1 MKFVEIIKTN
11 NWLSVA
17 STLLKLYPNQGKNI
31 EAYKAI
37 FSKLQKMK
45 PLKSKTKI
53 VVEQHYKDKSN
64 SHDWVEVSG
73 SELDMINGEKIKL
86 LIEFTPWREWL
97 GMEINGSTLKQ
108 FNETEIL
115 SHCLCEMTYAGFNE
129 GENQNESLLFDKA
142 AIEYEKLTDNGRKE
156 ISESFD
162 DLLDDLSSNFKDEV
176 NSKPNSN

>member
-1 MKFVEIIKTN
+1 
-11 NWLSVA
+11 
-17 STLLKLYPNQGKNI
+17 
-31 EAYKAI
+31 
-37 FSKLQKMK
+37 
-45 PLKSKTKI
+45 
-53 VVEQHYKDKSN
+53 
-64 SHDWVEVSG
+64 
-73 SELDMINGEKIKL
+73 MINGEKIKL

-156 ISESFD
+156 ISKSFD
-162 DLLDDLSSNFKDEV
+162 NLLDDLRSNFKDEV